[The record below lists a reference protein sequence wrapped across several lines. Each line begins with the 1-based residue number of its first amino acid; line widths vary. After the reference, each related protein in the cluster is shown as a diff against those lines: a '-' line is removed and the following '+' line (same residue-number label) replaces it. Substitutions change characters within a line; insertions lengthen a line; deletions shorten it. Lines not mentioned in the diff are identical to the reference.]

1 MCKNEKTEPKT
12 FKEKLKCYIVACY
25 DKNIFLLEDTEKYIK
40 EKKLFSK
47 ITKTQMRNVFDLIK
61 NCTSVE
67 ELKMTKPRL
76 MYTAGRLSGSGKY
89 FLLDLS
95 QEVTNIENEKQMEA
109 MKKFIETVLAYH
121 KYHAN
126 Y

>member
-1 MCKNEKTEPKT
+1 MT
-12 FKEKLKCYIVACY
+12 
-25 DKNIFLLEDTEKYIK
+25 DK
-40 EKKLFSK
+40 EKKVLKSFNKNLNNYLEGKYDENKFLLYETELYVTKKLTFS

-61 NCTSVE
+61 NCKDAD

-89 FLLDLS
+89 FLLELS
-95 QEVTNIENEKQMEA
+95 KQVTKIKSEKQMEA
-109 MKKFIETVLAYH
+109 MNKFIETVLAYH

-126 Y
+126 N

>member
-1 MCKNEKTEPKT
+1 MT
-12 FKEKLKCYIVACY
+12 
-25 DKNIFLLEDTEKYIK
+25 DK
-40 EKKLFSK
+40 EKKVLKSFNKNLNNYLEGKYDENKFLLYETELYVTKKLTFS

-61 NCTSVE
+61 NCKDAD

-89 FLLDLS
+89 FLLELS
-95 QEVTNIENEKQMEA
+95 KQVTKIKTEKQMEA

-126 Y
+126 N

>member
-1 MCKNEKTEPKT
+1 MSKSNFEENLSKY
-12 FKEKLKCYIVACY
+12 LVGHNDSIS
-25 DKNIFLLEDTEKYIK
+25 FLITDTENYVKR
-40 EKKLFSK
+40 KLSK
-47 ITKTQMRNVFDLIK
+47 SITKTQMRNVFDLIK

-95 QEVTNIENEKQMEA
+95 KQVTKIENEKQMEA
-109 MKKFIETVLAYH
+109 MKRFIETVLAYH

-126 Y
+126 N

>member
-1 MCKNEKTEPKT
+1 MSKKIDSKKFFRDLEKFINNQNNK
-12 FKEKLKCYIVACY
+12 
-25 DKNIFLLEDTEKYIK
+25 FLLVDTERYVFDWL
-40 EKKLFSK
+40 KKSL
-47 ITKTQMRNVFDLIK
+47 TKTQMRNIFDLIK

-95 QEVTNIENEKQMEA
+95 KQVTKIENEKQMEA
-109 MKKFIETVLAYH
+109 MKRFIETVLAYH

-126 Y
+126 N